1 VVASCGHQIAFA
13 PDVALDLIGIALENR
28 MTLMPVIQ
36 ILALSMLVWYTK
48 NGRKEKPM

>member
-1 VVASCGHQIAFA
+1 MWPSSQGMKT
-13 PDVALDLIGIALENR
+13 LDLIGIALENR